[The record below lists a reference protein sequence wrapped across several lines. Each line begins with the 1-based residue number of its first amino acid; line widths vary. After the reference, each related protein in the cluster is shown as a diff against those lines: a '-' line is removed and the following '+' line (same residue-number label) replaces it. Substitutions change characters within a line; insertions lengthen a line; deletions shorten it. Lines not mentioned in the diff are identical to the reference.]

1 MSIFK
6 ERHWT
11 RHSLVL
17 TVAGLIYIGI
27 GYAFIVSP
35 GYVGKDPSL
44 KSALRLL
51 TLDQWGY
58 VYMSTGLFAM
68 VAAFSPIG
76 KKTWGYMILT
86 SISSA
91 WAMLYVISVVSG
103 GAPRITLLSSLIWLL
118 LAFIWW
124 AVSGLL
130 SPEHVKQLLPH
141 SDAPHE
147 DV

>member
-1 MSIFK
+1 MTK

-17 TVAGLIYIGI
+17 IVAGLIYVGI

-44 KSALRLL
+44 KSALRVFS
-51 TLDQWGY
+51 LDGWGV
-58 VYMSTGLFAM
+58 VYICTGALAM
-68 VAAFSPIG
+68 ISAFSPIG
-76 KKTWGYMILT
+76 KKAWGYMILT
-86 SISSA
+86 GLSSA
-91 WAMLYVISVVSG
+91 WAVLYAMSVIFG
-103 GAPRITLLSSLIWLL
+103 DAPGITLLSGLIWFL

-130 SPEHVKQLLPH
+130 SPEHVKKMMLN
-141 SDAPHE
+141 AP
-147 DV
+147 D